1 VKRGH
6 FFTKPYWKGEH
17 VMAPLQSILIAD
29 DDELLRTTISNILV
43 SAGYETITAEDGLQ
57 AYDLI
62 RRVHNK
68 VKLVITDIRMPRM
81 SGVEL
86 TERLRNEFPELKILC
101 ISGYTDRL
109 RFKGHY
115 FLAKPFTSSA
125 LRAIV
130 QEVIPVAETSGCV
143 GNSRT
148 LYTTSS
154 GATTSGRVG

>member
-1 VKRGH
+1 
-6 FFTKPYWKGEH
+6 
-17 VMAPLQSILIAD
+17 MAPLQSILIAD

-62 RRVHNK
+62 RKVHNK

-101 ISGYTDRL
+101 ISGYRG
-109 RFKGHY
+109 RR
-115 FLAKPFTSSA
+115 SA
-125 LRAIV
+125 ATV
-130 QEVIPVAETSGCV
+130 SEDQAAV
-143 GNSRT
+143 G
-148 LYTTSS
+148 
-154 GATTSGRVG
+154 APAVCEDV